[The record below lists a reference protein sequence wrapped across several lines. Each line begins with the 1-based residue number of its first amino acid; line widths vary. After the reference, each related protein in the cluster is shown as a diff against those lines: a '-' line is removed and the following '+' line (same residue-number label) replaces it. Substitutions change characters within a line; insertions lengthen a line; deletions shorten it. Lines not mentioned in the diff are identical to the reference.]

1 MQVEKTD
8 EALKVRA
15 DFEPGGRIRPLRVR
29 RGDQAYR
36 VCRVNGSWEDR
47 EGLYRLH
54 YFSLSVDSGDVFQV
68 VFRPGE
74 ACWRLVSVAL
84 DPPQP

>member
-8 EALKVRA
+8 EPLKVRA
-15 DFEPGGRIRPLRVR
+15 DFGAGGTVSPLMLRRGERVYRVR
-29 RGDQAYR
+29 Q
-36 VCRVNGSWEDR
+36 VNGRWEDR

-54 YFSLSVDSGDVFQV
+54 YFSLTVDSGDVFQV

-74 ACWRLVSVAL
+74 ATWRLTCVAMAEEG
-84 DPPQP
+84 